1 MTYRE
6 IDAVVIGGGQA
17 GLSSAYHLRGHRVEF
32 ELLDHGSGPGGAWRD
47 RWDSLLLGRTHRIHD
62 LPGLPFGEPDP
73 ELPASV
79 VVPAY
84 FARYERTFD
93 LPVRR
98 PVDVTAVH
106 RGAGGRL
113 LVDTR
118 SGPGYAA
125 RAVINA
131 TGTWERP
138 FVPWYPGRETFRG
151 RQLHTAGY
159 RSADEFAGKHVVVV
173 GGGASATQLLAEISE
188 VATTTWVTRR
198 PPVFR
203 EGPFTEDLGRQV
215 VAEVDRRV
223 RAGLPPGSVVSATG
237 LVPTPAVRAAM
248 ARGVLHRYPM
258 FSRITPTGVAWAD
271 GRAVAADVILWC
283 TGFRPALDHLAPLRL
298 REASGGIRVADTRAL
313 AEPRLF
319 LVGYGPSA
327 STIGANRAG
336 RLAARGVRDLLRAGA
351 PVGSV
356 ID

>member
-6 IDAVVIGGGQA
+6 IDALVIGGGQA
-17 GLSSAYHLRGHRVEF
+17 GLSAAYHLRGYGVPF
-32 ELLDHGSGPGGAWRD
+32 ELLDHGDGPGGAWRQ
-47 RWDSLLLGRTHRIHD
+47 RWDSLVLGRTHRIHD
-62 LPGLPFGEPDP
+62 LPGLPFGTPDP

-79 VVPAY
+79 AVPAY
-84 FARYERTFD
+84 FDRYERAFA

-98 PVDVTAVH
+98 PVDVTAVR
-106 RGAGGRL
+106 RGPDDRL
-113 LVDTR
+113 LVDT
-118 SGPGYAA
+118 SAGAYAA
-125 RAVINA
+125 RAVVNA

-138 FVPWYPGRETFRG
+138 FWPWYPGRETFRG
-151 RQLHTAGY
+151 RQLHTADY
-159 RSADEFAGKHVVVV
+159 RSAAEFAGRHVVVV
-173 GGGASATQLLAEISE
+173 GGGASATQLLAEISQ

-198 PPVFR
+198 PPEFR
-203 EGPFTEDLGRQV
+203 EGPFTEELGRSV

-258 FSRITPTGVAWAD
+258 FRRITPTGVEWAD

-283 TGFRPALDHLAPLRL
+283 TGFRPALDHLAPLGL
-298 REASGGIRVADTRAL
+298 RAPSGGIRVVDTRVV

-336 RLAARGVRDLLRAGA
+336 RLAARGVRDLVRPAT
-351 PVGSV
+351 PVGS
-356 ID
+356 